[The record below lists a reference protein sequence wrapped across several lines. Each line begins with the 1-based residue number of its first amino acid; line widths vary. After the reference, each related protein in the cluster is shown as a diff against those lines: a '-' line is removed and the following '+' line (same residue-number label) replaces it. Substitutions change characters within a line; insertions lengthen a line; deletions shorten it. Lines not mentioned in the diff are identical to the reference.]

1 MPAGTDCTRCTAGGC
16 WRAEPFPAR
25 RRPFIPAHRS
35 VIHRCVE
42 VALRSRER
50 DRLRSGP
57 FADVCLDLR
66 RGRSMDADSE
76 EHDLND
82 HGWHRVRGRY
92 GSGACQAVV

>member
-1 MPAGTDCTRCTAGGC
+1 
-16 WRAEPFPAR
+16 
-25 RRPFIPAHRS
+25 
-35 VIHRCVE
+35 
-42 VALRSRER
+42 
-50 DRLRSGP
+50 
-57 FADVCLDLR
+57 VCLDLR